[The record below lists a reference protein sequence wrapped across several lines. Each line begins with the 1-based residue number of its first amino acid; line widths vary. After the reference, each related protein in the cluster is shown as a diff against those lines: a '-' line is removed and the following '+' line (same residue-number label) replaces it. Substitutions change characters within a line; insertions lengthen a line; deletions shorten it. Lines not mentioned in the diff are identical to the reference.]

1 MKDKKERI
9 YIAIDLKSFYASV
22 ECVEKG
28 FDPLNT
34 NLVVADSSRTSKT
47 ICLAVSPALKSYGVG
62 GRPRLFEVE
71 QTVKKLNEE
80 RRKKI
85 WNRNFSGKS
94 CLKDKLD
101 NDYSLALDYVVAVPR
116 MALYIEYSTRIYDI
130 YLKYVSK
137 DDIHIYSID
146 EVFIDATDYLNTY
159 KLTPR
164 DFALKMIEDIMI
176 TTGVTATAGIGPNL
190 YLAKVAMDIVA
201 KHLPADKDGVRIAQV
216 DERSYREL
224 LWSHEPLTDFWRV
237 GPAYMRRLA
246 KYGIR
251 TMGDVARFSL
261 KSEGVLYDE
270 FGINAELL
278 IDHAWGY
285 EPCTMKDIKK
295 YKPVSNSLGSGQVLM
310 EPYTYEK
317 AKVVLKEMIDNLC
330 LDLVEK
336 GLVTDNVGLY
346 IGYDNS
352 NDLRGFKGEIKKD
365 WYGRNVAKPGGG
377 SMSLRNFTSSVSTIK
392 EALLYIYE
400 ETVNRNL
407 KIRRINI
414 SFGKVV
420 PKSRIDNSVKV
431 EQFNLFADPEAIIRY
446 DEKEKEEEKKEEDLA
461 KAIIS
466 IKNRFGRNSIL
477 KGTNLEEGATGRER
491 NNQIGGH
498 RS

>member
-1 MKDKKERI
+1 MSNKQRT

-28 FDPLNT
+28 FDPFNT
-34 NLVVADSSRTSKT
+34 NLVVADSSRTNKT
-47 ICLAVSPALKSYGVG
+47 ICLAVSPSLKSYGIP

-71 QTVKKLNEE
+71 QAVKKINDE
-80 RRKKI
+80 RRKKT
-85 WNRNFSGKS
+85 WNKTFSGRS

-159 KLTPR
+159 KMNAHE
-164 DFALKMIEDIMI
+164 FAFKMIEDIMVN
-176 TTGVTATAGIGPNL
+176 TGVTATAGIGTNL

-201 KHLPADKDGVRIAQV
+201 KHLPADKDGVRIAEL
-216 DERSYREL
+216 DERRYREL
-224 LWSHEPLTDFWRV
+224 LWSHEPLTDFWRI

-246 KYGIR
+246 KYGIH

-261 KSEGVLYDE
+261 KNDGALYEE

-285 EPCTMKDIKK
+285 ESCEMKDIKR
-295 YKPVSNSLGSGQVLM
+295 YKPSNNSLGSGQVLM
-310 EPYTYEK
+310 EPYTFEK

-330 LDLVEK
+330 LDLIEK
-336 GLVTDNVGLY
+336 RLVTDNVGLY

-352 NDLRGFKGEIKKD
+352 NDLRGFKGEIKSD
-365 WYGRNVAKPGGG
+365 WYGRKVAKPAGG
-377 SMSLRNFTSSVSTIK
+377 SLSLKSFTSSVSLIK
-392 EALLYIYE
+392 EALLYIYDQ
-400 ETVNRNL
+400 TVNRNL

-414 SFGKVV
+414 TFGRVV
-420 PKSRIDNSVKV
+420 PKSKIDSTIKV
-431 EQFNLFADPEAIIRY
+431 QQFDLFSDPEKIIRY
-446 DEKEKEEEKKEEDLA
+446 EEMEKIQEQKEEDLA

-466 IKNRFGRNSIL
+466 IKNRFGKNAIL
-477 KGTNLEEGATGRER
+477 KGTNLEEGATGKQR
-491 NNQIGGH
+491 NEQIGGH
-498 RS
+498 RQ

>member
-1 MKDKKERI
+1 MEKERV

-47 ICLAVSPALKSYGVG
+47 ICLAVSPALKSYGIG

-71 QTVKKLNEE
+71 QAVKKLNEA
-80 RRKKI
+80 RRKKS
-85 WNRNFSGKS
+85 WNSTLSGKS

-101 NDYSLALDYVVAVPR
+101 ADNSLAIDYVVAVPR

-159 KLTPR
+159 KMSAR
-164 DFALKMIEDIMI
+164 EFALKMIEDVMVN
-176 TTGVTATAGIGPNL
+176 TGVTATAGIGPNL

-201 KHLPADKDGVRIAQV
+201 KHLPADKDGVRIAEI
-216 DERSYREL
+216 DERKYREL
-224 LWSHEPLTDFWRV
+224 LWTHEPLTDFWRV
-237 GPAYMRRLA
+237 GPGYMRRLE

-251 TMGDVARFSL
+251 TMGDIARFSL
-261 KSEGVLYDE
+261 KSDGVLYDE

-285 EPCTMKDIKK
+285 ESCTMKDIKK
-295 YKPVSNSLGSGQVLM
+295 YKPVNNSLGSGQVLM
-310 EPYTYEK
+310 EPYTFEK

-365 WYGRNVAKPGGG
+365 WYGRSVAKPAGG
-377 SMSLRNFTSSVSTIK
+377 SMGLRNFTSSVSIIK
-392 EALLYIYE
+392 EALLYIYD
-400 ETVNRNL
+400 ETVNKNL

-414 SFGKVV
+414 SFGRVV
-420 PKSRIDNSVKV
+420 PKSKVENKIKV
-431 EQFNLFADPEAIIRY
+431 EQFDLFTDPEVIIRY
-446 DEKEKEEEKKEEDLA
+446 DEQERKVEKKEEDLA

-466 IKNRFGRNSIL
+466 IKQRFGKNSIL
-477 KGTNLEEGATGRER
+477 KGTNFEEGATGKER

>member
-1 MKDKKERI
+1 MEKERV

-47 ICLAVSPALKSYGVG
+47 ICLAVSPALKSYGIG

-71 QTVKKLNEE
+71 QAVKKLNEA
-80 RRKKI
+80 RRKKS
-85 WNRNFSGKS
+85 WNSTLSGKS

-101 NDYSLALDYVVAVPR
+101 ADNSLAIDYVVAVPR

-159 KLTPR
+159 KMSAR
-164 DFALKMIEDIMI
+164 EFALKMIEDVMVN
-176 TTGVTATAGIGPNL
+176 TGVTATAGIGPNL

-201 KHLPADKDGVRIAQV
+201 KHLPADKDGVRIAEI
-216 DERSYREL
+216 DERKYREL
-224 LWSHEPLTDFWRV
+224 LWTHEPLTDFWRV
-237 GPAYMRRLA
+237 GPGYMRRLE
-246 KYGIR
+246 KYGIH
-251 TMGDVARFSL
+251 TMGDIARFSL
-261 KSEGVLYDE
+261 KSDGILYDE

-285 EPCTMKDIKK
+285 ESCTMKDIKK
-295 YKPVSNSLGSGQVLM
+295 YKPVNNSLGSGQVLM
-310 EPYTYEK
+310 EPYTFEK

-352 NDLRGFKGEIKKD
+352 NDLRGYKGEVKKD
-365 WYGRNVAKPGGG
+365 WYGRKVAKPAGG
-377 SMSLRNFTSSVSTIK
+377 SMSLRNFTSSISIIK
-392 EALLYIYE
+392 EALLYIYD
-400 ETVNRNL
+400 ETVNKNL

-414 SFGKVV
+414 SFGRVV
-420 PKSRIDNSVKV
+420 PKSKVENKIKV
-431 EQFNLFADPEAIIRY
+431 EQFDLFTDPEVIIRY
-446 DEKEKEEEKKEEDLA
+446 DEQERKVEKKEEDLA

-466 IKNRFGRNSIL
+466 IKQRFGKNSIL
-477 KGTNLEEGATGRER
+477 KGTNFEEGATGKER